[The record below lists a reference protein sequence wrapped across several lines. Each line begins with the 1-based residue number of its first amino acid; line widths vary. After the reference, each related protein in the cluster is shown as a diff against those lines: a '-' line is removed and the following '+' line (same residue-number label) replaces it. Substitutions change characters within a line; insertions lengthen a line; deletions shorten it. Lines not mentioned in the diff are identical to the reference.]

1 MVVAIFADI
10 IACFTKDISMTES
23 FIAKN
28 KERML
33 KELTELL
40 SIPSISTEPSNAADV
55 QRCAEWIADHC
66 RAIGM
71 TETRIYPTPGHPIVY
86 AEWLGAG
93 ADAPTV
99 LFYGHYDVQ
108 PVDPLHL
115 WTNPPFEPV
124 FRDGKVFARGATDD
138 KGQVFL
144 HLKALEALFAE
155 RGSLPVNVK
164 LLIEGEEEIGSPNLE
179 PFMNEYRE
187 MLRCDTVLISDTPIF
202 APGLPSL
209 VYGLRGS
216 LPVNVKLLIEGE
228 EEIGSPNLE
237 PFMNEYREMLR
248 CDTVLISDTPIF
260 APGLPSLVYG
270 LRGLCY
276 MEVEFTGPNRDLHSG
291 TFGGAVHNPINALAE
306 TIARL
311 KDGFGRITIPGF
323 YGDVVPLT
331 QEEREDFAR
340 LPYNDQAYCDELDIS
355 STYGE
360 FGYSTYER
368 TGARPTLD
376 VNGIWGGF
384 IGEGAKTV
392 LPSKATAKISMRLVP
407 HQKTDTIAALF
418 EEHIRTIAPPTMK
431 VKVTN
436 LHGADPA
443 LTPRDSD
450 GVKAAVKALEYAYN
464 AKPVLSREGGSIPV
478 CLLFDTILNAPTVLM
493 GFGLNTE
500 NAHSPDEHF
509 SLENFEKGIIATS
522 VFYDEFLS
530 IARGA

>member
-1 MVVAIFADI
+1 MGSISVVVAIFADI

-71 TETRIYPTPGHPIVY
+71 KETRIYPTPGHPIVY

-155 RGSLPVNVK
+155 
-164 LLIEGEEEIGSPNLE
+164 
-179 PFMNEYRE
+179 
-187 MLRCDTVLISDTPIF
+187 
-202 APGLPSL
+202 
-209 VYGLRGS
+209 RGS

-509 SLENFEKGIIATS
+509 SLDNFEKGIIATS